1 MHSRSRAYLALLG
14 NALIWGLA
22 VPLAKRGFEE
32 TGPMT
37 FLFYRY
43 LFATLAGLPIIIIF
57 WKRLTHSKDRPCR
70 PARTV
75 LAETL
80 PELIGIAVLSNI
92 FAHWFLYTG
101 LSKTSALETSLLTT
115 SIPILISVGGAIFLK
130 ETITAKE
137 KLGTLIAFLGSIIIA
152 LKPLWFNNQSFT
164 FSHTLGNLMVL
175 GYNLSW
181 TVAVLWMK
189 KIAKKY
195 HPFALTYSFFVISL
209 LGFLP
214 LAYLENPQFLT
225 QNYLQF
231 PKAFLASFYMG
242 TLGSLGA
249 FSLYQYGQSIIEA
262 SEASLFTYLTTI
274 FSALLA
280 IFWLG
285 EKLTLPFLIGGII
298 VVAGVILAESRKK
311 LKSW

>member
-1 MHSRSRAYLALLG
+1 MNSRSRAYLALLG

-32 TGPMT
+32 VGPMT

-57 WKRLTHSKDRPCR
+57 RKKLRHIKDNP
-70 PARTV
+70 
-75 LAETL
+75 LSHIL
-80 PELIGIAVLSNI
+80 PELIGIAILSNI
-92 FAHWFLYTG
+92 LAHWFLYTG

-115 SIPILISVGGAIFLK
+115 SIPILISVGGAVFLK
-130 ETITAKE
+130 ETITGKE
-137 KLGTLIAFLGSIIIA
+137 KLGTSIAFLGSIIIA
-152 LKPLWFNNQSFT
+152 LEPLWFKNYGFT
-164 FSHTLGNLMVL
+164 FPHTLGNLMVL

-181 TVAVLWMK
+181 TAAVLWMK
-189 KIAKKY
+189 KVAKKY
-195 HPFALTYSFFVISL
+195 HPFILTYAFFVISL
-209 LGFLP
+209 VGFLP

-225 QNYLQF
+225 QSYLQF

-280 IFWLG
+280 IFWLN
-285 EKLTLPFLIGGII
+285 EKLTLPFVIGGVI
-298 VVAGVILAESRKK
+298 VVIGVALAESRRRP
-311 LKSW
+311 LVNTYRE